1 MASDSKR
8 AIILIAEIKELQ
20 GFQMESK
27 RDAVFGGWTRAA
39 EDAYNKRANR
49 LDRLIRELEVLD
61 RDEES
66 S

>member
-8 AIILIAEIKELQ
+8 GILIAEIKELQ
-20 GFQMESK
+20 SFQMESK

-39 EDAYNKRANR
+39 EDAYDKRANR

>member
-8 AIILIAEIKELQ
+8 AILIAEIKELQ
-20 GFQMESK
+20 SFQMESK
-27 RDAVFGGWTRAA
+27 GDAVFGWTRAA
-39 EDAYNKRANR
+39 EDAYDKRANR